1 VLDYGLRYVAAWS
14 YRNGARWA
22 LLFAA
27 AGLVTFWIV
36 VKAPPT
42 VGTSHPNELALRA

>member
-1 VLDYGLRYVAAWS
+1 VLDHGLRRAAAWS

-27 AGLVTFWIV
+27 AGLVTFWVV
-36 VKAPPT
+36 VKAPST
-42 VGTSHPNELALRA
+42 VGSSQPNEVALRA